1 MKKIILSM
9 FALAMTAMTFVS
21 CEDVPAPYTTPTDNN
36 SGQVAPAPTGSGTI
50 TDPYNAMGARKY
62 VNSGGSADAYVYVK
76 GVVVTAD
83 IDTNYGNATYFISD
97 NGTTYYPIEVYRGYG
112 LDSRKFTSTT
122 QLAEGDTVVVCGKLT
137 NYNGTYEFT
146 AGSSLV
152 EVNGKTITGTG
163 SGTQGDPYDVEKA
176 LSLINTG
183 FYSTTDEVY
192 INGTISKVVSID
204 TKFGNATYY
213 ISKDGTTKT
222 QLEVYRGY
230 SLNGDHFTSAD
241 EIKVGDKVIIKGKL
255 TLYSST
261 AEVAQGSSIIS
272 LNGSTGTLLN
282 EPFNASQGSFTINN
296 ITIPSELSYVWK
308 WASSN
313 YGMKATAYISSTKTN
328 YATRSR
334 LTSPAFDLSKNTKA
348 TLTFD
353 HAARYFSDA
362 TQELKLQVSTNG
374 TTWTDVT
381 IPTYPTGSDWSF
393 VTATVDLSAYCGQ
406 KTVYVG
412 FLYTSTSAS
421 AATWQIKNVLV
432 K

>member
-62 VNSGGSADAYVYVK
+62 VNNGGSADAYVYVK

-83 IDTNYGNATYFISD
+83 IDTSYGNATYFISD

-146 AGSSLV
+146 AGSNLV

-163 SGTQGDPYDVEKA
+163 SGTQASPYDAEKA

-192 INGTISKVVSID
+192 ISGTISKVESIS
-204 TKFGNATYY
+204 TSYGNGTYY
-213 ISKDGTTKT
+213 ISKDGTTNN
-222 QLEVYRGY
+222 QLEVFRGY
-230 SLNGDHFTSAD
+230 SVNGDHFTSAD
-241 EIKVGDKVIIKGKL
+241 EIKVGDRVIIKGKL

-282 EPFNASQGSFTINN
+282 EPFSANQGNFTINN
-296 ITIPSELSYVWK
+296 ITIPSGVSFVWK
-308 WASSN
+308 WASAN
-313 YGMKATAYISSTKTN
+313 YGVKASAFISNVK
-328 YATRSR
+328 YATQSR
-334 LTSPAFDLSKNTKA
+334 LTSPAIDLSNNTKA

-374 TTWTDVT
+374 TTWTDVQ
-381 IPTYPTGSDWSF
+381 IPTYPTGLDWNF

-412 FLYTSTSAS
+412 FLYTSTSNS
-421 AATWQIKNVLV
+421 AATWEIKNVLV

>member
-9 FALAMTAMTFVS
+9 LALAMTAMTFVS

-36 SGQVAPAPTGSGTI
+36 GGQVAPAPTGSGTI

-62 VNSGGSADAYVYVK
+62 VNNGGSSDAYVYVK
-76 GVVVTAD
+76 GIVVTAD
-83 IDTNYGNATYFISD
+83 IDTSYGNATYFISD

-146 AGSSLV
+146 TGSYLV
-152 EVNGKTITGTG
+152 EVNGKSITGTG
-163 SGTQGDPYDVEKA
+163 TGTQAAPYDVEKA

-183 FYSTTDEVY
+183 FYSTTDDVY
-192 INGTISKVVSID
+192 ISGTISKVVNID
-204 TKFGNATYY
+204 TSFGNATYY
-213 ISKDGTTKT
+213 ISKDGTTNS

-230 SLNGDHFTSAD
+230 SVNGDHFTSAD

-282 EPFNASQGSFTINN
+282 EPFSASQGSFTINN

-308 WASSN
+308 WASSS
-313 YGMKATAYISSTKTN
+313 YGMKATAFANNIKN
-328 YATRSR
+328 ATQSR
-334 LTSPAFDLSKNTKA
+334 LTSPAIDLSKNTKA

-374 TTWTDVT
+374 TTWTDVQ
-381 IPTYPTGSDWSF
+381 IPTYPTGTDWKF

-406 KTVYVG
+406 KTVYIG
-412 FLYTSTSAS
+412 FLYTSTSTS
-421 AATWQIKNVLV
+421 AATWEIKNVLV